1 MNNIHNVLVVDD
13 SIATG
18 KAMKKCRELLKD
30 IEHLYNIQYCVIF
43 TFLHG
48 PIAHYYNFIQHLSIF
63 FQSHPDVGLSVY
75 RDFLCCIAHIRNNNS
90 GFGGYA

>member
-30 IEHLYNIQYCVIF
+30 IEHLYNIQYCVI
-43 TFLHG
+43 
-48 PIAHYYNFIQHLSIF
+48 Y
-63 FQSHPDVGLSVY
+63 QSHYTP
-75 RDFLCCIAHIRNNNS
+75 IP
-90 GFGGYA
+90 